1 VSAQPNLHILAVLV
15 ENKFGVLARVA
26 GLFSR
31 RGFNILSLTV
41 APTDDPALSRIT
53 VVVDVDNTDVAQ
65 IAKQLNKLINV
76 LEIKELQPNESVE
89 RELMMARISAVDSQS
104 VGDVLDQFGG
114 TIVDKS
120 ATELIVSIDAHPDEL
135 DKCELALNVFDI
147 RELQRTGR
155 IALGRLGS

>member
-1 VSAQPNLHILAVLV
+1 MSTQPNLHILAVLV

-65 IAKQLNKLINV
+65 IAKQLNKLIRNG
-76 LEIKELQPNESVE
+76 NY
-89 RELMMARISAVDSQS
+89 
-104 VGDVLDQFGG
+104 F
-114 TIVDKS
+114 
-120 ATELIVSIDAHPDEL
+120 
-135 DKCELALNVFDI
+135 
-147 RELQRTGR
+147 
-155 IALGRLGS
+155 

>member
-1 VSAQPNLHILAVLV
+1 MSAQPNLHILAVLV

-41 APTDDPALSRIT
+41 APTDDLALSRIT

-76 LEIKELQPNESVE
+76 LEIKELEPNESVE

-104 VGDVLDQFGG
+104 VRDVLDQFGG
-114 TIVDKS
+114 TIVDYECYR
-120 ATELIVSIDAHPDEL
+120 T
-135 DKCELALNVFDI
+135 N
-147 RELQRTGR
+147 REYRR
-155 IALGRLGS
+155 SS